1 MIERV
6 SDRRKSLVRTALLA
20 AATLSVALASGVSA
34 LVGVAQTANPSLA
47 LRYVPDD
54 AVALVA
60 DNDARLLTE
69 GEQRLASGS
78 LAIVARRALRAQAIN
93 AGALR
98 QLATNAEYRGQS
110 AAATRLLLLGERV
123 SRRDIGTQLQ
133 LLEKQIARDNVP
145 GALVHYDRI
154 LRTNAAYQ
162 PLLFPKLDDAS
173 SDTGVALNVVAL
185 LASAP
190 PWLEAFLDW
199 AIYDARAMG
208 NLATLLPAA
217 RGKAAAWTEARD
229 AALVRKFVDYG
240 EFRGAFA
247 LYARAVGGPASSAV
261 VNGDFARTPRFPP
274 IDWRTADTADLEIE
288 LPATE
293 TGGAR
298 YATSADSSAKP
309 LVQLL
314 ALRPGRYAL
323 AARMAHNVGDSA
335 SVPRW
340 MVTCVGDGGP
350 VVGRLE
356 ALPAT
361 SEVTRSETFAIP
373 DRDCTHQWLTL
384 EIRATGRTGEQSG
397 TIVWVAIAEQA
408 DR

>member
-1 MIERV
+1 MIGRM
-6 SDRRKSLVRTALLA
+6 SDRRKSFPLTALIGTATLA
-20 AATLSVALASGVSA
+20 AALASGVSA
-34 LVGVAQTANPSLA
+34 LVGVTQTASPALA
-47 LRYVPDD
+47 LRFVPND

-60 DNDARLLTE
+60 YNDARLLTE
-69 GEQRLASGS
+69 GEQRLSSGS
-78 LAIVARRALRAQAIN
+78 LATVARQALQAQAIN

-98 QLATNAEYRGQS
+98 QLATDAEYRGEI
-110 AAATRLLLLGERV
+110 AAATRLLLLSEQL

-133 LLEKQIARDNVP
+133 LLEKQVARDNVP

-162 PLLFPKLDDAS
+162 PLLFPKLADAS
-173 SDTGVALNVVAL
+173 SDTSVAGNVVAL

-208 NLATLLPAA
+208 NLATVLPAA
-217 RGKAAAWTEARD
+217 RGQTAAWTEARD
-229 AALVRKFVDYG
+229 AALIRKFVDYG

-261 VNGDFARTPRFPP
+261 VNSDFARTPRFPP
-274 IDWRTADTADLEIE
+274 IDWLTADTSNLEVE

-293 TGGAR
+293 AGGAR
-298 YATSADSSAKP
+298 YATGADITAKP

-314 ALRPGRYAL
+314 ALKPGRYAL
-323 AARMAHNVGDSA
+323 AERMVHNVGDPA

-340 MVTCVGDGGP
+340 TVTCVGGDGP
-350 VVGRLE
+350 VVGSLE
-356 ALPAT
+356 APPAT
-361 SEVTRSETFAIP
+361 SKVTRRETFAIP
-373 DRDCTHQWLTL
+373 DQNCTHQWLSL
-384 EIRATGRTGEQSG
+384 EIRSTGQSG
-397 TIVWVAIAEQA
+397 AQSGNIAWVAIAKQTE
-408 DR
+408 R